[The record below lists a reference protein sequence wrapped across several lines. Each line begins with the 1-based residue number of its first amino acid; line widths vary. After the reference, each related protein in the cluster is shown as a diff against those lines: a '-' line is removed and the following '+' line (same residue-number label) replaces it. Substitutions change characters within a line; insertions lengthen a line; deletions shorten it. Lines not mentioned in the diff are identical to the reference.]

1 MKRIGISGGIGS
13 GKTFIS
19 NIFKEN
25 NYKIFNSD
33 LVARDILNN
42 DKSIRNKIISSFG
55 NDSYDLNGL
64 NKEYISD
71 LIFNS
76 EEKRLKIN
84 KIIHP
89 RVYLKYLDFLN
100 INSDHNSIIE
110 SALLHQ
116 TESFGLNDFNIIITC
131 PVEKRLERVVSRD
144 KTNINSVYK
153 IIESQVDYQ
162 SIIKDFDFHIVNLDK
177 EKTYNEV
184 FKIIQMLDE

>member
-19 NIFKEN
+19 NIFKEH

-42 DKSIRNKIISSFG
+42 DKSTRDKIISSFG
-55 NDSYDLNGL
+55 NNSYDLNGL
-64 NKEYISD
+64 NKEYISN

-76 EEKRLKIN
+76 EEKRLKLN
-84 KIIHP
+84 KIVHP
-89 RVYLKYLDFLN
+89 KVYLKYLDFLK
-100 INSDHNSIIE
+100 INSDYNSIIE

-116 TESFGLNDFNIIITC
+116 TESFGLNDINIIITC
-131 PVEKRLERVVSRD
+131 PVEKRVERVTLRD
-144 KTNINSVYK
+144 KMNTDLVNK

-177 EKTYNEV
+177 EKTRKEV
-184 FKIIQMLDE
+184 IKIIQMLDE

>member
-19 NIFKEN
+19 NIFKEH

-42 DKSIRNKIISSFG
+42 DKSIRDKIISSFG
-55 NDSYDLNGL
+55 NNSYDLNGL
-64 NKEYISD
+64 NKEYISN

-76 EEKRLKIN
+76 EEKRLKLN
-84 KIIHP
+84 KIVHP
-89 RVYLKYLDFLN
+89 KVYLKYLDFLK
-100 INSDHNSIIE
+100 INSDYNSIIE

-116 TESFGLNDFNIIITC
+116 TESFGLNDINIIITC
-131 PVEKRLERVVSRD
+131 PVEKRVERVTLRD
-144 KTNINSVYK
+144 KMNTDLVNK

-162 SIIKDFDFHIVNLDK
+162 SIIKDFDYHIVNLDK
-177 EKTYNEV
+177 EKTRKEV
-184 FKIIQMLDE
+184 IKIIQMLDE

>member
-42 DKSIRNKIISSFG
+42 DKCIRNKIISSFG

-76 EEKRLKIN
+76 EEKRLKLN
-84 KIIHP
+84 KIVHP

-100 INSDHNSIIE
+100 INSGYNSIIE

-116 TESFGLNDFNIIITC
+116 TESFGLNDYNIIITC
-131 PVEKRLERVVSRD
+131 PIEKRVERVVSRD
-144 KTNINSVYK
+144 KTNVNSVIK

-162 SIIKDFDFHIVNLDK
+162 SIIKDFDFHIVNLEK

-184 FKIIQMLDE
+184 IKIIQMLNE

>member
-19 NIFKEN
+19 NIFKEH

-42 DKSIRNKIISSFG
+42 DKSIRDKIISSFG
-55 NDSYDLNGL
+55 NNSYDLNGL
-64 NKEYISD
+64 NKEHISN

-76 EEKRLKIN
+76 EEKRLKLN
-84 KIIHP
+84 KIVHP
-89 RVYLKYLDFLN
+89 NVYLKYLDFLK
-100 INSDHNSIIE
+100 INSDYNSIIE

-116 TESFGLNDFNIIITC
+116 TESFGLNDINIIITC
-131 PVEKRLERVVSRD
+131 PLEKRVERVTLRD
-144 KTNINSVYK
+144 KTNIDLVNK

-162 SIIKDFDFHIVNLDK
+162 SIIKDFDYHIVNLDK
-177 EKTYNEV
+177 EKTRKEV
-184 FKIIQMLDE
+184 IKINQMLDE

>member
-19 NIFKEN
+19 NIFKEH

-42 DKSIRNKIISSFG
+42 DKSIRDKIISSFG
-55 NDSYDLNGL
+55 NNSYDLNGL

-76 EEKRLKIN
+76 EEKRLKLN
-84 KIIHP
+84 KIVHP
-89 RVYLKYLDFLN
+89 KVYLKSLDFLN
-100 INSDHNSIIE
+100 INSDYNSIIE

-116 TESFGLNDFNIIITC
+116 TESFGLNDINIIITC
-131 PVEKRLERVVSRD
+131 PLEKRVERVTLRD
-144 KTNINSVYK
+144 KMNTDLVNK

-162 SIIKDFDFHIVNLDK
+162 SIIKDFDYHIVNLDK
-177 EKTYNEV
+177 EKTRKEV
-184 FKIIQMLDE
+184 IKIIQMLDE

>member
-19 NIFKEN
+19 NIFKEH

-42 DKSIRNKIISSFG
+42 DKSIRDKIISSFG
-55 NDSYDLNGL
+55 YNSYDLNGL
-64 NKEYISD
+64 NKEYISN

-76 EEKRLKIN
+76 EEKRLKLN
-84 KIIHP
+84 KIVHP
-89 RVYLKYLDFLN
+89 KVYLKYLDFLN
-100 INSDHNSIIE
+100 INSDYNSIIE

-116 TESFGLNDFNIIITC
+116 TESFGLNDFNIIITS
-131 PVEKRLERVVSRD
+131 PLEKRVGRVILRD
-144 KTNINSVYK
+144 KTNIDLVNK

-162 SIIKDFDFHIVNLDK
+162 SLIKDFDYHIVNLDK
-177 EKTYNEV
+177 EKTYKEV
-184 FKIIQMLDE
+184 IKIIQMLDE

>member
-19 NIFKEN
+19 NIFKEY

-42 DKSIRNKIISSFG
+42 DKIIRDKIISSFG
-55 NDSYDLNGL
+55 NNSYDLNGL

-76 EEKRLKIN
+76 EEKRLKLN
-84 KIIHP
+84 KIVHP
-89 RVYLKYLDFLN
+89 RVYLKYLDFLK
-100 INSDHNSIIE
+100 INSDYNSIIE

-116 TESFGLNDFNIIITC
+116 TESFGLNDINIIITC
-131 PVEKRLERVVSRD
+131 PLEKRVERVTLRD
-144 KTNINSVYK
+144 KMNTDLVNK
-153 IIESQVDYQ
+153 IIKSQVDYQ
-162 SIIKDFDFHIVNLDK
+162 SIIKDFDYHIVNLDK
-177 EKTYNEV
+177 EKTRKEV
-184 FKIIQMLDE
+184 IKIIQMLDE

>member
-19 NIFKEN
+19 NIFKEH

-42 DKSIRNKIISSFG
+42 DKIIRDKIISSFG
-55 NDSYDLNGL
+55 NNSYDLNGL

-76 EEKRLKIN
+76 EEKRLKLN
-84 KIIHP
+84 KIVHP
-89 RVYLKYLDFLN
+89 RVYLKYLDFLK
-100 INSDHNSIIE
+100 INSDYNSIIE

-116 TESFGLNDFNIIITC
+116 TESFGLNDINIIITC
-131 PVEKRLERVVSRD
+131 PLEKRVERVTLRD
-144 KTNINSVYK
+144 KMNTDLVNK

-162 SIIKDFDFHIVNLDK
+162 SIIKDFDYHIVNLDK
-177 EKTYNEV
+177 EKTRKEV
-184 FKIIQMLDE
+184 IKIIQMLDE

>member
-13 GKTFIS
+13 GKTFVS
-19 NIFKEN
+19 NIFKEH

-42 DKSIRNKIISSFG
+42 DKSIRDKIISSFG
-55 NDSYDLNGL
+55 NNSYDLNGL

-76 EEKRLKIN
+76 EEKRLKLN
-84 KIIHP
+84 KIVHP
-89 RVYLKYLDFLN
+89 KVYLKYLDFLK
-100 INSDHNSIIE
+100 INSDYNSIIE

-116 TESFGLNDFNIIITC
+116 TESFGLNDINIIITC
-131 PVEKRLERVVSRD
+131 PLEKRVERATLRD
-144 KTNINSVYK
+144 KMNTDLVNK

-162 SIIKDFDFHIVNLDK
+162 SIIKDFDYHIVNLDK
-177 EKTYNEV
+177 EKTRKEV
-184 FKIIQMLDE
+184 IKIIQMLDE

>member
-19 NIFKEN
+19 NIFKEH

-42 DKSIRNKIISSFG
+42 DKSIRDKIISSFG
-55 NDSYDLNGL
+55 NNSYDLNGL

-76 EEKRLKIN
+76 EKKRLKLN
-84 KIIHP
+84 KIVHP
-89 RVYLKYLDFLN
+89 KVYLKYLDFLK
-100 INSDHNSIIE
+100 INSDYNSIIE

-116 TESFGLNDFNIIITC
+116 TESLGLNDFNIIITC
-131 PVEKRLERVVSRD
+131 PLEKRVERVILRD
-144 KTNINSVYK
+144 KSNISMVNK

-162 SIIKDFDFHIVNLDK
+162 SIIKDFDYHIVNLDK
-177 EKTYNEV
+177 EKTYKEV
-184 FKIIQMLDE
+184 IKIIQMLDE

>member
-19 NIFKEN
+19 NIFKEH

-42 DKSIRNKIISSFG
+42 DKIIRDKIISSFG

-76 EEKRLKIN
+76 EEKRLKLN
-84 KIIHP
+84 KIVHP
-89 RVYLKYLDFLN
+89 KVYLKYLDFLK
-100 INSDHNSIIE
+100 INSDYNSIIE

-116 TESFGLNDFNIIITC
+116 TESFGFNDFNIIISC
-131 PVEKRLERVVSRD
+131 PVEKRVERVILRD
-144 KTNINSVYK
+144 NMNINLVNK

-162 SIIKDFDFHIVNLDK
+162 SIIKDFDYHIVNLDK
-177 EKTYNEV
+177 EKTRKEV
-184 FKIIQMLDE
+184 IKIIQMLDE

>member
-19 NIFKEN
+19 NIFKEH

-42 DKSIRNKIISSFG
+42 DKSIRYKIISSFG
-55 NDSYDLNGL
+55 NNSYDLNGL
-64 NKEYISD
+64 NKEYISN

-76 EEKRLKIN
+76 EEKRLKLN
-84 KIIHP
+84 KIVHP
-89 RVYLKYLDFLN
+89 KVYLKYLDFLK
-100 INSDHNSIIE
+100 INSDYNSIIE

-116 TESFGLNDFNIIITC
+116 TESFGLNDINIIITC
-131 PVEKRLERVVSRD
+131 PLEKRVERVTLRD
-144 KTNINSVYK
+144 KMNTDLVNK

-162 SIIKDFDFHIVNLDK
+162 SIIKDFDYHIVNLDK
-177 EKTYNEV
+177 EKTRKEV
-184 FKIIQMLDE
+184 IKIIQMLDE

>member
-42 DKSIRNKIISSFG
+42 DKSIRNKIISIFG

-76 EEKRLKIN
+76 EEKRLKLN
-84 KIIHP
+84 KIVHP
-89 RVYLKYLDFLN
+89 RVYIKYLDFLN
-100 INSDHNSIIE
+100 INSDYNSIIE

-116 TESFGLNDFNIIITC
+116 TESFELNDFNIIITC

-144 KTNINSVYK
+144 KTNIYLVNK

-162 SIIKDFDFHIVNLDK
+162 SIIKDFDYHIVNLDK
-177 EKTYNEV
+177 ENTYKEV
-184 FKIIQMLDE
+184 IKIIQILDE

>member
-19 NIFKEN
+19 NIFKEH

-42 DKSIRNKIISSFG
+42 DKSIRDKIISSFG
-55 NDSYDLNGL
+55 NNSYDLNGL
-64 NKEYISD
+64 NKEYISN

-76 EEKRLKIN
+76 EEKRLKLN
-84 KIIHP
+84 KIVHP
-89 RVYLKYLDFLN
+89 KVYLKYLDFLK
-100 INSDHNSIIE
+100 INSDYNSIIE

-116 TESFGLNDFNIIITC
+116 TEIFGLNDINIIITC
-131 PVEKRLERVVSRD
+131 PLEKRVERVTLRD
-144 KTNINSVYK
+144 KMNTDLVNK

-162 SIIKDFDFHIVNLDK
+162 SIIKDFDYHIVNLDK
-177 EKTYNEV
+177 EKTRKEV
-184 FKIIQMLDE
+184 IKIIQMLDE

>member
-19 NIFKEN
+19 NIFKEH

-42 DKSIRNKIISSFG
+42 DKIIRDKIISSFG
-55 NDSYDLNGL
+55 NNSYDLNGL

-76 EEKRLKIN
+76 EEKRLKLN
-84 KIIHP
+84 KIVHP
-89 RVYLKYLDFLN
+89 RVYLKYLDFLK
-100 INSDHNSIIE
+100 INSDYNSIIE

-116 TESFGLNDFNIIITC
+116 TESFGLNDINIIITC
-131 PVEKRLERVVSRD
+131 PVEKRVERVTLRD
-144 KTNINSVYK
+144 KMNTDLVNK

-162 SIIKDFDFHIVNLDK
+162 SIIKDFDYHIVNLDK
-177 EKTYNEV
+177 EKTRKEV
-184 FKIIQMLDE
+184 IKIIQMLDE

>member
-19 NIFKEN
+19 NIFKEH

-42 DKSIRNKIISSFG
+42 DKSIRDKIISSFG
-55 NDSYDLNGL
+55 NNSYDLNGL
-64 NKEYISD
+64 NKEYISN

-76 EEKRLKIN
+76 EEKRLKLN
-84 KIIHP
+84 KIVHP
-89 RVYLKYLDFLN
+89 KVYLKYLDFLK
-100 INSDHNSIIE
+100 INSDYNSIIE

-131 PVEKRLERVVSRD
+131 PLEKRVERVTLRD
-144 KTNINSVYK
+144 KSNMIW
-153 IIESQVDYQ
+153 
-162 SIIKDFDFHIVNLDK
+162 
-177 EKTYNEV
+177 
-184 FKIIQMLDE
+184 

>member
-55 NDSYDLNGL
+55 NDSYDLSGL

-76 EEKRLKIN
+76 EEKRLKLN
-84 KIIHP
+84 KIVHP
-89 RVYLKYLDFLN
+89 GVYLKYLDFLK
-100 INSDHNSIIE
+100 INSDHNTIIE

-131 PVEKRLERVVSRD
+131 PVEKRVERVILRD
-144 KTNINSVYK
+144 KTNINLVIK

-162 SIIKDFDFHIVNLDK
+162 SIIKDFDYHIVNLDK
-177 EKTYNEV
+177 EKTHKEV
-184 FKIIQMLDE
+184 IKIIQALDE

>member
-19 NIFKEN
+19 NIFKEH

-42 DKSIRNKIISSFG
+42 DKSIRDKIISSFG
-55 NDSYDLNGL
+55 NNSYDLNGL

-76 EEKRLKIN
+76 EEKRLKLN
-84 KIIHP
+84 KIVHP
-89 RVYLKYLDFLN
+89 KVYLKYLDFLK
-100 INSDHNSIIE
+100 INSDYNSIIE

-116 TESFGLNDFNIIITC
+116 TESFGLNDINIIITC
-131 PVEKRLERVVSRD
+131 PLEKRVERVTLRD
-144 KTNINSVYK
+144 KMNTDLVNK

-162 SIIKDFDFHIVNLDK
+162 SIIKDFDYHIVNLDK
-177 EKTYNEV
+177 EKTRKEV
-184 FKIIQMLDE
+184 IKIIQMLDE

>member
-55 NDSYDLNGL
+55 NDSYDLSGL

-76 EEKRLKIN
+76 EEKRLKLN
-84 KIIHP
+84 KIVHP
-89 RVYLKYLDFLN
+89 GVYLKYLDFLK
-100 INSDHNSIIE
+100 INSDHNTIIE

-131 PVEKRLERVVSRD
+131 PVEKRVERVILRD
-144 KTNINSVYK
+144 KTNINLVIK

-162 SIIKDFDFHIVNLDK
+162 SIIKDFDYHIVNLDK
-177 EKTYNEV
+177 EKTHKEV
-184 FKIIQMLDE
+184 IKIIQTLDE

>member
-19 NIFKEN
+19 NIFKEH

-42 DKSIRNKIISSFG
+42 DKSIRDKIISSFG

-76 EEKRLKIN
+76 EEKRLKLN
-84 KIIHP
+84 KIVHP
-89 RVYLKYLDFLN
+89 KVYLKYLDFLK
-100 INSDHNSIIE
+100 INSDYNSIIE

-116 TESFGLNDFNIIITC
+116 TESFGLNDINIIITC
-131 PVEKRLERVVSRD
+131 PLEKRVERVTLRD
-144 KTNINSVYK
+144 KMNTDLVNK

-162 SIIKDFDFHIVNLDK
+162 SIIKDFDYHIVNLDK
-177 EKTYNEV
+177 EKTRKEV
-184 FKIIQMLDE
+184 IKIIQMLDE

>member
-19 NIFKEN
+19 NIFKEH

-42 DKSIRNKIISSFG
+42 DKIIRDKIISSFG
-55 NDSYDLNGL
+55 NNSYDLNGL

-76 EEKRLKIN
+76 EEKRLKLN
-84 KIIHP
+84 KIVHP
-89 RVYLKYLDFLN
+89 RVYLKYLDFLK
-100 INSDHNSIIE
+100 INSDYNSIIE

-131 PVEKRLERVVSRD
+131 PVEKRVERVILRD
-144 KTNINSVYK
+144 KSNISMVNK
-153 IIESQVDYQ
+153 IIQSQVDYQ
-162 SIIKDFDFHIVNLDK
+162 SIIKYFDYHIVNLDK
-177 EKTYNEV
+177 EKTHKEV
-184 FKIIQMLDE
+184 IKIIQMLDE

>member
-25 NYKIFNSD
+25 NYKVFNSD
-33 LVARDILNN
+33 IVARDILNN
-42 DKSIRNKIISSFG
+42 DKSIRNKIISCLG
-55 NDSYDLNGL
+55 NDSYNFGGL

-76 EEKRLKIN
+76 EEKRLKLN
-84 KIIHP
+84 KIVHP
-89 RVYLKYLDFLN
+89 RVYLKYLDFLK
-100 INSDHNSIIE
+100 INSDYNSIIE

-131 PVEKRLERVVSRD
+131 PLEKRVERVTLRD
-144 KTNINSVYK
+144 KTNIDLVNK

-162 SIIKDFDFHIVNLDK
+162 SIIKDFDYHIVNLDK
-177 EKTYNEV
+177 EKTHKEAI
-184 FKIIQMLDE
+184 KIIQMLDE

>member
-19 NIFKEN
+19 NIFKEH

-42 DKSIRNKIISSFG
+42 DKSIRDKIISSFG
-55 NDSYDLNGL
+55 NNSYDLNGL

-76 EEKRLKIN
+76 EEKRLKLN
-84 KIIHP
+84 KIVHP
-89 RVYLKYLDFLN
+89 KVYLKYLDFLK
-100 INSDHNSIIE
+100 INSDYNSIIE

-116 TESFGLNDFNIIITC
+116 TESFILNDINIIIKC
-131 PVEKRLERVVSRD
+131 PIEKRV
-144 KTNINSVYK
+144 
-153 IIESQVDYQ
+153 
-162 SIIKDFDFHIVNLDK
+162 
-177 EKTYNEV
+177 
-184 FKIIQMLDE
+184 

>member
-19 NIFKEN
+19 NIFKEY

-42 DKSIRNKIISSFG
+42 DKSIIDKIISRFG
-55 NDSYDLNGL
+55 KDSYDLNGL

-76 EEKRLKIN
+76 EEKRLKLN
-84 KIIHP
+84 KIVHP
-89 RVYLKYLDFLN
+89 KVYLKYLDFLK
-100 INSDHNSIIE
+100 INSDYNSIIE

-116 TESFGLNDFNIIITC
+116 TESFGLNDFNLIITC
-131 PVEKRLERVVSRD
+131 PVEKRVERVILRD
-144 KTNINSVYK
+144 KSNISMVNK

-162 SIIKDFDFHIVNLDK
+162 
-177 EKTYNEV
+177 
-184 FKIIQMLDE
+184 

>member
-19 NIFKEN
+19 NIFKEH

-42 DKSIRNKIISSFG
+42 DKIIRDKIISSFG
-55 NDSYDLNGL
+55 NNSYDLNGL
-64 NKEYISD
+64 NKEYISN

-76 EEKRLKIN
+76 EEKRLKLN
-84 KIIHP
+84 KIVHP
-89 RVYLKYLDFLN
+89 KVYLKYLDFLK
-100 INSDHNSIIE
+100 INSDYNSIIE

-116 TESFGLNDFNIIITC
+116 TESFGLNDINIIITC
-131 PVEKRLERVVSRD
+131 PLEKRVERVTLRD
-144 KTNINSVYK
+144 KMNTDLVNK

-162 SIIKDFDFHIVNLDK
+162 SIIKDFDYHIVNLDK
-177 EKTYNEV
+177 EKTRKEV
-184 FKIIQMLDE
+184 IKIIQMLDE

>member
-19 NIFKEN
+19 NIFKEH

-42 DKSIRNKIISSFG
+42 DKIIRDKIISSFG
-55 NDSYDLNGL
+55 NNSYDLNGL

-76 EEKRLKIN
+76 EEKRLKVN
-84 KIIHP
+84 KIVHP
-89 RVYLKYLDFLN
+89 RVYLKYLDFLK
-100 INSDHNSIIE
+100 INSDYNSIIE

-116 TESFGLNDFNIIITC
+116 TESFELNDFNIIITC
-131 PVEKRLERVVSRD
+131 SVAKRVERVILRD
-144 KTNINSVYK
+144 KSNISMVNK
-153 IIESQVDYQ
+153 IIQSQVDYQ
-162 SIIKDFDFHIVNLDK
+162 SIIKYFDYHIVNLDK
-177 EKTYNEV
+177 EKTHKEV
-184 FKIIQMLDE
+184 IEIIQILDE